1 MPARRK
7 IDALDWERAEKLI
20 RVLFESGEWPTSA
33 LNHLNIDESGFSK
46 FVAHQVGTLRAMYK
60 DIDPR
65 HEAAIAT
72 MLTHMALTAM
82 AAARGAG
89 YSEDSGLNP

>member
-1 MPARRK
+1 MARTL
-7 IDALDWERAEKLI
+7 DAVSWERAERLI
-20 RVLFESGEWPTSA
+20 RVLFESGEWPTIA
-33 LNHLNIDESGFSK
+33 LNHMNIDANGFSK

-72 MLTHMALTAM
+72 MFTHMLLTGV
-82 AAARGAG
+82 AAGRGDG
-89 YSEDSGLNP
+89 YSEDSGLNT

>member
-1 MPARRK
+1 MPK
-7 IDALDWERAEKLI
+7 YSITGETLERSEHLI

-33 LNHLNIDESGFSK
+33 LTHMSIEADGFAK
-46 FVAHQVGTLRAMYK
+46 FISHSVGRLREMYS

-72 MLTHMALTAM
+72 LMTHMFFVGV
-82 AAARGAG
+82 AAGRAEG
-89 YSEDSGLNP
+89 YSTDSGLNV